1 MACRTWKST
10 FESIT
15 FTSLARYTGIEILCR
30 ELDRGLCFG
39 KRCGLMATKV
49 PQASTTAWRRAA
61 ARARTEA
68 RPVAHG
74 L

>member
-1 MACRTWKST
+1 MRASAYGRA
-10 FESIT
+10 
-15 FTSLARYTGIEILCR
+15 LVRPGIEILCR
-30 ELDRGLCFG
+30 ELDRGLCFS

-68 RPVAHG
+68 GG
-74 L
+74 LWPTPPDPSISS